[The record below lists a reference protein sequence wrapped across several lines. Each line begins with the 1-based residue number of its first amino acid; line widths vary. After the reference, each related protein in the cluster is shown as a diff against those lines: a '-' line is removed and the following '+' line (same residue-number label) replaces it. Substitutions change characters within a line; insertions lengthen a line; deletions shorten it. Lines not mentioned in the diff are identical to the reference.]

1 MANDDLLVRN
11 AIERLGVNASIEWI
25 RQCIAYHRTLDAANS
40 TTASERDIAQFAWDM
55 YLLADFRILDPKPML
70 PNSVATP
77 HKQRLFK
84 DVGGE
89 DSVGGGGAVLQIL
102 EIHDIGISSFKMLEA
117 CEAVGVAGDQPG
129 GFLVEKTLPRGMISL
144 EVTDGVRKMSAIL
157 MDPIAGI
164 AMEMKLGAKIRVRDA
179 EVRHGVLQLFRSN
192 TTLLGGEI
200 ASMNQH
206 PRRLTIMNQMKK
218 RLGLPLDPMPTTSN
232 NTSPASETLVISK
245 PTLQSTVPS
254 FGINSGVNISNNTT
268 SVASFNSGWKNP
280 QSAVSSLDAVPSIA
294 TLPNPQQPRNPFMA
308 SRESE
313 ARPQIQ
319 QPNPVRKSRSPP
331 PPPMP
336 MRSKANQH
344 QEEMDTY
351 RQMQRDQEPQWD
363 LMQELELD
371 DISRDGPADWEV
383 MSQLSVEGS
392 NKHKEKS
399 IDRDSPPLI
408 ATKSPAKR
416 GLLTRRTTSLRSPHS
431 QHQKSQQQLLEKSR
445 DSSWEVETN
454 PFLNDSP
461 TQKRSRSIESED
473 AAKTRRGAAG
483 LDYVDLSRGSS
494 PLRGSP
500 RALSRKRPLQSSPL
514 KAKAQLKLDLATNR
528 DFDFQVDDA
537 YTANIRF
544 ENGFDEDYGLQP
556 PPPPAFDH
564 GLTGHDDDSPKD
576 ATEWEDGR
584 GREVGKKR
592 RVSPE
597 RESADQDLYSNRR
610 RSRSFST
617 SHWIEED
624 VKLEVKVEKDSKRYD
639 GELDAQEPDAAVKSE
654 KDGTVQRFGQV
665 PIDDISSRVRP
676 VSPELSNP
684 KIEAEPGR
692 SMEAQGLFN
701 NGVIDLSSD
710 EDDQDDNEGAAT
722 KAARR
727 DRDVR
732 GLDIHPVKIKADP
745 EDSPLL
751 SRTKIPIASVPT
763 PPVRRSLSRSNSVQ
777 SVGQATEPLVYVKKE
792 ETLLEFDFEDGD
804 DFGGLV
810 ERTRLIPEVE
820 LNHVKSHVL
829 NKEEVKARA
838 HVHKLGKFSLTT
850 QAVSI
855 PIFLLPAK
863 SVNGNALTPDES
875 PTKTV
880 LEAVLEQ
887 SVVEPFTELSLG
899 EFRDL
904 LRFKNE
910 NKVMEAVK
918 KLRTRLGMADTVE
931 CQFRGMRSGILVVRD
946 LKILT
951 EKRH

>member
-1 MANDDLLVRN
+1 MDTPVH
-11 AIERLGVNASIEWI
+11 RLSSDPARRQFHHFFRARHCPI
-25 RQCIAYHRTLDAANS
+25 RMG
-40 TTASERDIAQFAWDM
+40 M
-55 YLLADFRILDPKPML
+55 YLLADFRILDPKPMS
-70 PNSVATP
+70 PNSIATP

-102 EIHDIGISSFKMLEA
+102 EIHDIGISSLKMLEA

-144 EVTDGVRKMSAIL
+144 EVTDGVRKMNAIL
-157 MDPIAGI
+157 MEPIAGI

-192 TTLLGGEI
+192 TTLLGGEV

-218 RLGLPLDPMPTTSN
+218 RLGLPLDPMPTASN
-232 NTSPASETLVISK
+232 NTSPASETLVVAR
-245 PTLQSTVPS
+245 PALHSTAPG
-254 FGINSGVNISNNTT
+254 FGISSGPNMSNNTT
-268 SVASFNSGWKNP
+268 NVASFNSVWKNP
-280 QSAVSSLDAVPSIA
+280 QSAVSSLDAVPSTT
-294 TLPNPQQPRNPFMA
+294 TLPNQQQSRNPFMT
-308 SRESE
+308 SKESE
-313 ARPQIQ
+313 TRPQIQ
-319 QPNPVRKSRSPP
+319 QLFKPVHKSRSPP
-331 PPPMP
+331 PPA
-336 MRSKANQH
+336 MRSESNQH
-344 QEEMDTY
+344 QEVDTY

-363 LMQELELD
+363 LMQDLELD
-371 DISRDGPADWEV
+371 DIGLDGAADWEV
-383 MSQLSVEGS
+383 MSQLSVEGF

-399 IDRDSPPLI
+399 LDRDSPPLI

-431 QHQKSQQQLLEKSR
+431 QHQKSQQQEKSR
-445 DSSWEVETN
+445 GSSWEVETN
-454 PFLNDSP
+454 PLLDDSR
-461 TQKRSRSIESED
+461 TQKKSGSIEPED
-473 AAKTRRGAAG
+473 AAKARRGAAG

-500 RALSRKRPLQSSPL
+500 RSLSRKRPLPSSPL
-514 KAKAQLKLDLATNR
+514 KAKAQLKLDLETNQ

-537 YTANIRF
+537 YTADIPF
-544 ENGFDEDYGLQP
+544 ENGFDEDYGLRP

-564 GLTGHDDDSPKD
+564 GSTRHDDDSHKD
-576 ATEWEDGR
+576 ATEWGDGR
-584 GREVGKKR
+584 GKEVGKKR

-597 RESADQDLYSNRR
+597 RETADQDLYSNRR

-624 VKLEVKVEKDSKRYD
+624 VKLEVKVEKDGSRHD
-639 GELDAQEPDAAVKSE
+639 GTLGAQELETAVKSE
-654 KDGTVQRFGQV
+654 KDATTQRFGQDL
-665 PIDDISSRVRP
+665 IDDISLRVRP
-676 VSPELSNP
+676 VSPELLNP
-684 KIEAEPGR
+684 KIKAEPVK

-710 EDDQDDNEGAAT
+710 EDDQSDNEGAAS
-722 KAARR
+722 KAASR

-732 GLDIHPVKIKADP
+732 GLDIHPMKIKADP
-745 EDSPLL
+745 EDNPFLL
-751 SRTKIPIASVPT
+751 RTKIPIASVPT
-763 PPVRRSLSRSNSVQ
+763 SPARRSLSRSNSVQ
-777 SVGQATEPLVYVKKE
+777 SVGQATEPLIYVKKE
-792 ETLLEFDFEDGD
+792 ETLLEFDFEDDD

-820 LNHVKSHVL
+820 LGHVKSHVL

-838 HVHKLGKFSLTT
+838 RVHKLGKFSLTT

-855 PIFLLPAK
+855 PILLLPAK
-863 SVNGNALTPDES
+863 SENGNALTPDES
-875 PTKTV
+875 PTKTM

-887 SVVEPFTELSLG
+887 SVVETFTELSLS

-904 LRFKNE
+904 LRFKHE
-910 NKVMEAVK
+910 NKVREAVN
-918 KLRTRLGMADTVE
+918 KLRARLGMADTVE
-931 CQFRGMRSGILVVRD
+931 CQFRGMRSGIVVIRD